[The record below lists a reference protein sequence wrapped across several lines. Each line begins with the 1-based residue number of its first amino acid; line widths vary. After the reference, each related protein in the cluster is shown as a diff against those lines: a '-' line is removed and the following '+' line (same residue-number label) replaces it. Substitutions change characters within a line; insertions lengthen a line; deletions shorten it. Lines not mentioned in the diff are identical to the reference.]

1 MNKMMSKS
9 KISKREKKK
18 TNPELVEAIR
28 SSKKNNP
35 DLAKLLSTPTRR
47 QINKNLDEISNK
59 AKKET
64 VIVPGKVLGRGEPPK
79 NVRIIALSF
88 SESAAEKLKKNKAK
102 FSTISEELEKN
113 KNNKLE
119 EEILSG

>member
-1 MNKMMSKS
+1 MKLTYTLMNKMMSKS

-79 NVRIIALSF
+79 NVRILHF
-88 SESAAEKLKKNKAK
+88 LFQNLLLKN
-102 FSTISEELEKN
+102 
-113 KNNKLE
+113 
-119 EEILSG
+119 